1 MASTTFVSIS
11 NRALTFLGAQPIT
24 SLEDDTK
31 EARACNRMFEQSRDQ
46 VLRSHAWNFAVKR
59 ASLAA
64 NTTAPIWEYTNAF
77 DWPSDCLRVIE
88 CNTLEEW
95 AIEGR
100 SIVSNAAAP
109 LEIIYIS
116 EVTDPTLFDALFV
129 ETYALRLAADI
140 AYEITASQQIL
151 SNMEELYRRK
161 IADARVVDAQEA
173 QPVDETDFLESR
185 I

>member
-1 MASTTFVSIS
+1 MTATFVSIS

-31 EARACNRMFEQSRDQ
+31 EARACNRMYEQSRNQ
-46 VLRSHAWNFAVKR
+46 VLRSHNWNFAVKR

-64 NTTAPIWEYTNAF
+64 NTVAPIWEYTNAF
-77 DWPSDCLRVIE
+77 DWPSDCLRIIDV
-88 CNTLEEW
+88 NTTQEW
-95 AIEGR
+95 VIEGR
-100 SIVSNAAAP
+100 QIVSDAGAP
-109 LEIIYIS
+109 LQIVYIS
-116 EVTDPTLFDALFV
+116 EVTDPTLFDVLFV
-129 ETYALRLAADI
+129 ETFALRLASDI
-140 AYEITASQQIL
+140 AYEITASQQVL

-173 QPVDETDFLESR
+173 QPAAEIDFLESR

>member
-1 MASTTFVSIS
+1 MSTFVSIS

-24 SLEDDTK
+24 SLVDDTK
-31 EARACNRMFEQSRDQ
+31 EARACNRMFEQSRNQ

-59 ASLAA
+59 AALAA
-64 NTTAPIWEYTNAF
+64 NTTAPVWEYTNAF
-77 DWPSDCLRVIE
+77 DWPADCLRIIE
-88 CNTLEEW
+88 ANTTEEW
-95 AIEGR
+95 NIEGR

-109 LEIIYIS
+109 LQIIYIS

-129 ETYALRLAADI
+129 ETYALRLAADL
-140 AYEITASQQIL
+140 AYEITASQTVL

-173 QPVDETDFLESR
+173 QPVTEADFLESR
-185 I
+185 V